1 MMEALGSGLGE
12 VVRYQFSREQLQFQQ
27 QVEDFLADKL
37 PSEVATKVRN
47 GASVSKAEL
56 TDWTRTLNAQGWAAP
71 NWPEQY
77 GGTGW
82 NLTYRHIF
90 DVACRR
96 HHAPAYPVLASTW
109 LAAIIKY
116 GSEAQKAEFLPK
128 IRNADLWFCQYSE
141 PQAGSDLASVRTR
154 ASVMATTT

>member
-1 MMEALGSGLGE
+1 M
-12 VVRYQFSREQLQFQQ
+12 RYQFSTEQLQFQQ

-96 HHAPAYPVLASTW
+96 HHAPALSGFGFNMVGP
-109 LAAIIKY
+109 AII
-116 GSEAQKAEFLPK
+116 
-128 IRNADLWFCQYSE
+128 
-141 PQAGSDLASVRTR
+141 
-154 ASVMATTT
+154 

>member
-12 VVRYQFSREQLQFQQ
+12 VVRYQFSTEQLQFQQ

-71 NWPEQY
+71 
-77 GGTGW
+77 
-82 NLTYRHIF
+82 
-90 DVACRR
+90 
-96 HHAPAYPVLASTW
+96 
-109 LAAIIKY
+109 
-116 GSEAQKAEFLPK
+116 
-128 IRNADLWFCQYSE
+128 
-141 PQAGSDLASVRTR
+141 
-154 ASVMATTT
+154 